1 MLRILFIDDD
11 EADHRTLRVILSDKF
26 EVLSYFRGSLA
37 VDRVREVHPDLIL
50 LDVDMPD
57 IDGLTVLQGI
67 AALPD
72 APPVVILSGMRD
84 VTLVVRAMRL
94 GAVDYLVKP
103 FRLLDLE
110 QAIRY
115 ALVLTA
121 ARRPRRLEEEQLGE
135 ISLLGNSRA
144 VRNLRKRIRRFG
156 ASDFPVLI
164 FGESGTG
171 KDLVAR
177 GIHAISPRSGGP
189 FVAINCAA
197 IPPSIFESEM
207 FGAERGAYTDA
218 VPHPGRFEVA
228 DGGTIF
234 LDEVGEMDAQNQAKV
249 LRAVEDQSIRRVG
262 GNRPRRIDVRIV
274 SATNRPSGSF
284 VASGSFRSDLYY
296 RLATLIIEV
305 PALRDREEDIALLA
319 THFLGM
325 RSKGAK
331 SFSPGALERLE
342 AHSWPGNVRELR
354 NCVDRGMLLAEG
366 QTINA
371 EDIVFY

>member
-11 EADHRTLRVILSDKF
+11 EADHRTLRVVLSDKF
-26 EVLSYFRGSLA
+26 EVLSYFRGALA
-37 VDRVREVHPDLIL
+37 VDCVREVHPDLIL

-57 IDGLTVLQGI
+57 IDGLTVLEGI
-67 AALPD
+67 ATLPD
-72 APPVVILSGMRD
+72 PPPVVILSGMRD

-103 FRLLDLE
+103 FRLLELE

-135 ISLLGNSRA
+135 VSLLGNSRA
-144 VRNLRKRIRRFG
+144 VRILRKRIRRFG
-156 ASDFPVLI
+156 ASDLPVLI

-177 GIHAISPRSGGP
+177 GIHAVSPRSDGP

-197 IPPSIFESEM
+197 IPQSIFESEM

-234 LDEVGEMDAQNQAKV
+234 LDEVAEMDAQNQAKV

-262 GNRPRRIDVRIV
+262 GNRPRRIDARIV
-274 SATNRPSGSF
+274 SATNRPSGSL

-296 RLATLIIEV
+296 RLSTLIIEV

-319 THFLGM
+319 THFLRM
-325 RSKGAK
+325 RSRGAK
-331 SFSPGALERLE
+331 RLSAGALERLE
-342 AHSWPGNVRELR
+342 SHSWPGNVRELK
-354 NCVDRGMLLAEG
+354 NCVDRGMLLTEG

>member
-11 EADHRTLRVILSDKF
+11 EADHRTLRVVLSDKF
-26 EVLSYFRGSLA
+26 EVLSYFRGALA
-37 VDRVREVHPDLIL
+37 VDCVREVHPDLIL

-57 IDGLTVLQGI
+57 IDGLTVLEGI
-67 AALPD
+67 ATLPD
-72 APPVVILSGMRD
+72 PPPVVILSGMRD

-103 FRLLDLE
+103 FRLLELE

-135 ISLLGNSRA
+135 VSLLGNSRA
-144 VRNLRKRIRRFG
+144 VRILRKRIRRFG
-156 ASDFPVLI
+156 ASDLPVLI

-177 GIHAISPRSGGP
+177 GIHAVSPRSDGP

-197 IPPSIFESEM
+197 IPQSIFESEM

-234 LDEVGEMDAQNQAKV
+234 LDEVAEMDAQNQAKV

-274 SATNRPSGSF
+274 SATNRPSGSL

-296 RLATLIIEV
+296 RLSTLIIEV

-319 THFLGM
+319 THFLRM
-325 RSKGAK
+325 RSRGAK
-331 SFSPGALERLE
+331 RLSAGALERLE
-342 AHSWPGNVRELR
+342 SHSWPGNVRELK
-354 NCVDRGMLLAEG
+354 NCVDRGMLLTEG

>member
-1 MLRILFIDDD
+1 MMRILFIDDD
-11 EADHRTLRVILSDKF
+11 EADHRTLRVVLSDKF

-37 VDRVREVHPDLIL
+37 VDCVREVHPDLIL

-67 AALPD
+67 AALPEP
-72 APPVVILSGMRD
+72 PPVVILSGMRD

-103 FRLLDLE
+103 FRLVDLE
-110 QAIRY
+110 KAIRY

-121 ARRPRRLEEEQLGE
+121 SRRPRRIEEEQLGE

-144 VRNLRKRIRRFG
+144 VRKLRKTIRRFA
-156 ASDFPVLI
+156 ASDLPVLI

-177 GIHAISPRSGGP
+177 GIHAISPRSKGP

-197 IPPSIFESEM
+197 IPQSIFESEM

-249 LRAVEDQSIRRVG
+249 LRSVEDQSIRRVG
-262 GNRPRRIDVRIV
+262 GTLPRRIDVRVV
-274 SATNRPSGSF
+274 SATNRPSESLVG
-284 VASGSFRSDLYY
+284 SGSFRSDLYY
-296 RLATLIIEV
+296 RLSTLIIEV
-305 PALRDREEDIALLA
+305 PALRDREDDISLLA
-319 THFLGM
+319 THFLRM

-331 SFSPGALERLE
+331 RFSSGALERLE
-342 AHSWPGNVRELR
+342 AHPWPGNVRELK
-354 NCVDRGMLLAEG
+354 NCVERGMLLAEG